1 MRLPAFSR
9 YMSATASGLLPVI
22 ACNLST
28 SPSICTVAS
37 WMKTAPSRL
46 TVMTVGSFG
55 SLIGGAWVCGNST
68 GTPTVN
74 SGAVFYLQ
82 APADPT
88 QKWEAI
94 ALPHEPTVHR
104 MQWVQVG
111 TKRWDLVVQPLHG
124 RGNKNTVGDGAKVP
138 HLCYA
143 GDAVIDAG
151 ANIGAGTITCNYD
164 GAHKHRTVIGDRVR
178 TGSDCVFV
186 APVTVGD
193 DATTG
198 AGSIITEDVP
208 AEALAIARARQ
219 VVKEHY
225 AKRKRDA

>member
-1 MRLPAFSR
+1 
-9 YMSATASGLLPVI
+9 
-22 ACNLST
+22 
-28 SPSICTVAS
+28 
-37 WMKTAPSRL
+37 
-46 TVMTVGSFG
+46 MTVGSFG

-124 RGNKNTVGDGAKVP
+124 RGNKNTVGDGAK
-138 HLCYA
+138 
-143 GDAVIDAG
+143 
-151 ANIGAGTITCNYD
+151 
-164 GAHKHRTVIGDRVR
+164 
-178 TGSDCVFV
+178 
-186 APVTVGD
+186 
-193 DATTG
+193 TG
-198 AGSIITEDVP
+198 AGAVVLHDVP
-208 AEALAIARARQ
+208 PGRT
-219 VVKEHY
+219 VVGVPAHLLEPKGPPAPGEPEG
-225 AKRKRDA
+225 